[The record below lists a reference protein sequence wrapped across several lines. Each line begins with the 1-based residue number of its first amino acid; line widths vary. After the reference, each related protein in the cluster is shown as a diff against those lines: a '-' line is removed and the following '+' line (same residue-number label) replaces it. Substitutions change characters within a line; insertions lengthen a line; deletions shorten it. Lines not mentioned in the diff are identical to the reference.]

1 MPLKSFFAKKTNFF
15 SIFVKKIIRMTS
27 ITALSQL
34 DLEGNYS
41 YSDYLKWQFQET
53 IELIKGKIFK
63 MSPAPSVIHQRISSK
78 LHIRLGNFLTSKK
91 CELFAAPFDVRILDK
106 SKSSKANQ
114 DIYTVV
120 QPDLCVICDKEKLDE
135 KGCIGS
141 PDLIIEILSKGNS
154 KKEMKIKYALYEE
167 AEVQEYWVIMPY
179 EYILQQFVLNE
190 KGKYELKGIFTED
203 EVFNAHIFPDLQID
217 LALIFEE

>member
-1 MPLKSFFAKKTNFF
+1 MAT
-15 SIFVKKIIRMTS
+15 

-34 DLEGNYS
+34 DIERNYS
-41 YSDYLKWQFQET
+41 YSDYLKWQFQEA

-63 MSPAPSVIHQRISSK
+63 MSPAPSVRHQQISWQLSGLFYNAFRGK
-78 LHIRLGNFLTSKK
+78 SCKV
-91 CELFAAPFDVRILDK
+91 FAAPFDVRLLDK
-106 SKSSKANQ
+106 NKSSRANQ

-190 KGKYELKGIFTED
+190 KGIYELKGIFTED